1 MLAILILFA
10 AVSAIAVALQVSC
23 YFSYVGSRTEETEQ
37 LPQVTAAKLGTC

>member
-23 YFSYVGSRTEETEQ
+23 YFSYVGSRTEETE